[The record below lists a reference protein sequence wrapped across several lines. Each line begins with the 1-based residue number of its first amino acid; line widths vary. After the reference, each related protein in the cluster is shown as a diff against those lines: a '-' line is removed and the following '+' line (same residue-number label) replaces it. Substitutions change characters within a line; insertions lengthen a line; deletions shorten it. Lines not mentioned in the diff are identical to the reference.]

1 MNKTKSLSIKWI
13 QKQKTNSFI
22 ITPKIDGTSALIV
35 IELKSGKMIK
45 SIYTRGDGDYG
56 KQLDFLNEILITTRQ
71 NKTILNY
78 MNASSIT
85 KIVLRGEMIVSKES
99 FESFKHLFKCPR
111 SMVNGYK

>member
-1 MNKTKSLSIKWI
+1 MIKISVNCHIIWGSMNKTKSLSELSKWI

-78 MNASSIT
+78 MNHHQLL
-85 KIVLRGEMIVSKES
+85 KW
-99 FESFKHLFKCPR
+99 F
-111 SMVNGYK
+111 